1 MLSLSVISSKYIQK
15 QDDER
20 TYFQFEVAWDSSMH
34 NSVLLNRVTP
44 GKDWIYTT
52 ITCYIE
58 MENFIHPACITKDL
72 SLVFFARDARA
83 TLPRSLRSFFDGG
96 SYKSPDSNKVS
107 GVYRLIVKQAADSSG
122 SPGAHRR
129 LGRVIDTS
137 TLYVRGEEM
146 LQGWRPRSDSLIFE
160 HQWELEKLT
169 RLQQVEKTRHFL
181 LLKST
186 IDSVKFDILPPEP
199 KVKKLIFLYS

>member
-1 MLSLSVISSKYIQK
+1 MLSLNVISSRYIQK

-20 TYFQFEVAWDSSMH
+20 TYFQFEVAWDSSLH

-44 GKDWIYTT
+44 AKDCICIT

-58 MENFIHPACITKDL
+58 LENFFQPACIAKDF
-72 SLVFFARDARA
+72 SLVFFARDTRA

-96 SYKSPDSNKVS
+96 SYKSTDSNKIS
-107 GVYRLIVKQAADSSG
+107 AVYRMTVKQAVDTGG

-129 LGRVIDTS
+129 LGRVIDTGS
-137 TLYVRGEEM
+137 NYVRGEEM

-160 HQWELEKLT
+160 HQWELEKIT

-186 IDSVKFDILPPEP
+186 IDSIKYDIVPEN
-199 KVKKLIFLYS
+199 KVKK